1 MPKFT
6 PRSNRMSS
14 TEKDVLSHSAHRR
27 MVMLAFSLWIE
38 ATVER
43 YKNFVTPPQKKCSI
57 YENKQNRISE
67 NLAMPQVVSEVTGCN
82 CKEVKHKASSRQSQ
96 TSDMSD

>member
-43 YKNFVTPPQKKCSI
+43 YKNFVTPPKKNVVFMRI
-57 YENKQNRISE
+57 NKTESLRI
-67 NLAMPQVVSEVTGCN
+67 
-82 CKEVKHKASSRQSQ
+82 
-96 TSDMSD
+96 

>member
-6 PRSNRMSS
+6 SRSNRMSS

-27 MVMLAFSLWIE
+27 MVMLAFHGRMVMLAFSLWIE

-43 YKNFVTPPQKKCSI
+43 HKDFVTPPPQNVVFMRI
-57 YENKQNRISE
+57 NKTTSLRI
-67 NLAMPQVVSEVTGCN
+67 
-82 CKEVKHKASSRQSQ
+82 
-96 TSDMSD
+96 